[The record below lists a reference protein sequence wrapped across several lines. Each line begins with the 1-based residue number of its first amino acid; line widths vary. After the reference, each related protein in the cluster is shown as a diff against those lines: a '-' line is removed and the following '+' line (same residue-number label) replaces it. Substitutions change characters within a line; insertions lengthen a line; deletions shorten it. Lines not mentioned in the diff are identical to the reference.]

1 MRSPD
6 LAFFQEL
13 CMTTMLKPKVAPYL
27 KPQWNVG
34 DFATNTCPRCRKL
47 VRSRFEY
54 RTVQLWRTRLRVP
67 RVLVDVC
74 TECDH
79 MISIPPQ
86 SVEQLREAGRAK

>member
-1 MRSPD
+1 
-6 LAFFQEL
+6 
-13 CMTTMLKPKVAPYL
+13 MTTMLKPTFTPAL
-27 KPQWNVG
+27 KPQWNAG
-34 DFATNTCPRCRKL
+34 DFATNTCPRCRKM

-54 RTVQLWRTRLRVP
+54 RTVQLFRSRLQVP
-67 RVLVDVC
+67 DVLVDVC

>member
-1 MRSPD
+1 
-6 LAFFQEL
+6 
-13 CMTTMLKPKVAPYL
+13 MTTMLKPRFAPQF
-27 KPQWNVG
+27 KPQWSAG
-34 DFATNTCPRCRKL
+34 EFATNTCPRCRKI

-54 RTVQLWRTRLRVP
+54 RTVQPFRTRLRVTN
-67 RVLVDVC
+67 VLVDVC

>member
-1 MRSPD
+1 
-6 LAFFQEL
+6 
-13 CMTTMLKPKVAPYL
+13 MTTMLKPTFAPSFT
-27 KPQWNVG
+27 PQWNAG
-34 DFATNTCPRCRKL
+34 DFATNSCPRCRKV

-54 RTVQLWRTRLRVP
+54 RTVQLWRSRLCVAD
-67 RVLVDVC
+67 VLVDVC

>member
-1 MRSPD
+1 
-6 LAFFQEL
+6 
-13 CMTTMLKPKVAPYL
+13 MTTMLKPKFSPILA
-27 KPQWNVG
+27 PQWKAG
-34 DFATNTCPRCRKL
+34 DFATNNCPRCRKL

-54 RTVQLWRTRLRVP
+54 RTVQLSRTRLSVSD
-67 RVLVDVC
+67 VLVDVC